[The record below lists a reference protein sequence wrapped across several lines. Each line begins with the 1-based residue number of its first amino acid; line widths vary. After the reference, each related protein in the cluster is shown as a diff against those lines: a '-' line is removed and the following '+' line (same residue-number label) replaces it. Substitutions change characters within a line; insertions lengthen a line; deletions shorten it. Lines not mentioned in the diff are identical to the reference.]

1 MEEIVDKEKDLKQ
14 LAQVTNML
22 YDRNKELQKQ
32 HDEQV
37 DQLEAQMFEN
47 KNLEEKVSLHA
58 VRILN
63 MMTARLLNGAFL
75 LYRRKQKI
83 NCLAYKLQRSIML
96 ILSEISLKQ
105 MLKQLITKRIKD
117 VFKKLRANSKK
128 KSCRQKE
135 NSKKEIMNYNN

>member
-1 MEEIVDKEKDLKQ
+1 MEEIVEKEKDLKQ

-58 VRILN
+58 VRIFN
-63 MMTARLLNGAFL
+63 MMT
-75 LYRRKQKI
+75 
-83 NCLAYKLQRSIML
+83 
-96 ILSEISLKQ
+96 
-105 MLKQLITKRIKD
+105 T
-117 VFKKLRANSKK
+117 
-128 KSCRQKE
+128 
-135 NSKKEIMNYNN
+135 

>member
-32 HDEQV
+32 HAEQV

-63 MMTARLLNGAFL
+63 MMTTRLLNGAFCCIGGN
-75 LYRRKQKI
+75 RK
-83 NCLAYKLQRSIML
+83 
-96 ILSEISLKQ
+96 
-105 MLKQLITKRIKD
+105 
-117 VFKKLRANSKK
+117 
-128 KSCRQKE
+128 
-135 NSKKEIMNYNN
+135 